1 MTMSEPPR
9 PETPPGWTRA
19 APPPGSPP
27 GLEAGPAPAPPPQ
40 ADPAL
45 VRFLGGSPG
54 SVFLRLFFVSLIVG
68 ALFMWLD
75 IRPVDVLRGIT
86 TLIDR
91 ISRLG
96 FDAVREV
103 FSYVL
108 VGAAVV
114 VPIWLVLRLLNMR
127 GER

>member
-1 MTMSEPPR
+1 MTDRMSEPPR
-9 PETPPGWTRA
+9 SEPQTPPGWTTNTPRA
-19 APPPGSPP
+19 Q
-27 GLEAGPAPAPPPQ
+27 AGPPSPQ
-40 ADPAL
+40 AESTL
-45 VRFLGGSPG
+45 IRFLGGSPG

-75 IRPVDVLRGIT
+75 IRPADILRGIT
-86 TLIDR
+86 DLIDR

-96 FDAVREV
+96 FDAIREIID
-103 FSYVL
+103 YVL

-127 GER
+127 GDR

>member
-1 MTMSEPPR
+1 MTDRMSEPPGSQ
-9 PETPPGWTRA
+9 TPPGWTTGAPRA
-19 APPPGSPP
+19 PAGPPPRES
-27 GLEAGPAPAPPPQ
+27 
-40 ADPAL
+40 AL

-75 IRPVDVLRGIT
+75 IRPEDILRGISD
-86 TLIDR
+86 LINR
-91 ISRLG
+91 ISRMG
-96 FDAVREV
+96 FDAVREIV
-103 FSYVL
+103 NYVL

-127 GER
+127 DR

>member
-1 MTMSEPPR
+1 MSEPPR
-9 PETPPGWTRA
+9 TAPDTPPGWTTNPPRAAA
-19 APPPGSPP
+19 APPQPDS
-27 GLEAGPAPAPPPQ
+27 
-40 ADPAL
+40 AL

-75 IRPVDVLRGIT
+75 IRPADVLRAIT
-86 TLIDR
+86 DLIDR

-96 FDAVREV
+96 FDAFREIID
-103 FSYVL
+103 YVL

>member
-1 MTMSEPPR
+1 MTDRMSEPPR
-9 PETPPGWTRA
+9 SEPKTPPGWTTNAPRA
-19 APPPGSPP
+19 P
-27 GLEAGPAPAPPPQ
+27 AGPPTPRAES
-40 ADPAL
+40 AL

-75 IRPVDVLRGIT
+75 IRPADILYGIRD
-86 TLIDR
+86 LIDR

-96 FDAVREV
+96 FDAFREIID
-103 FSYVL
+103 YVL

-127 GER
+127 GDR

>member
-1 MTMSEPPR
+1 MSMSEPPR
-9 PETPPGWTRA
+9 STPETPPGWAAHAQRAPA
-19 APPPGSPP
+19 APSSPRA
-27 GLEAGPAPAPPPQ
+27 ES
-40 ADPAL
+40 AL

-54 SVFLRLFFVSLIVG
+54 AVFLRLFFVSLIVG

-75 IRPVDVLRGIT
+75 IRPADVLRAIT
-86 TLIDR
+86 DLIDR

-103 FSYVL
+103 INYVL

>member
-1 MTMSEPPR
+1 MSEPPR
-9 PETPPGWTRA
+9 TAPDTPPGWTTS
-19 APPPGSPP
+19 SPR
-27 GLEAGPAPAPPPQ
+27 APAPPPQ
-40 ADPAL
+40 PDSAL
-45 VRFLGGSPG
+45 IRFLGGSPG

-75 IRPVDVLRGIT
+75 IRPADVLRAIT
-86 TLIDR
+86 DLIDR

-96 FDAVREV
+96 FDAFREIID
-103 FSYVL
+103 YVL

-127 GER
+127 GDR

>member
-1 MTMSEPPR
+1 MDDQPAA
-9 PETPPGWTRA
+9 RA
-19 APPPGSPP
+19 ARPSPQP
-27 GLEAGPAPAPPPQ
+27 
-40 ADPAL
+40 DSAL

-75 IRPVDVLRGIT
+75 IRPADVLRAIT
-86 TLIDR
+86 DLIDR

-96 FDAVREV
+96 FDAFREIID
-103 FSYVL
+103 YVL

-127 GER
+127 GDR

>member
-1 MTMSEPPR
+1 MTDRMSEPPR
-9 PETPPGWTRA
+9 SEPQTPASWTTNAPRA
-19 APPPGSPP
+19 P
-27 GLEAGPAPAPPPQ
+27 AGPPSPQ
-40 ADPAL
+40 TESAL
-45 VRFLGGSPG
+45 IRFLGGSPG

-75 IRPVDVLRGIT
+75 IRPADILRGIT
-86 TLIDR
+86 DLIDR

-96 FDAVREV
+96 FDAIREIID
-103 FSYVL
+103 YVL

-127 GER
+127 GDR

>member
-1 MTMSEPPR
+1 MTDRMSEPSGSA
-9 PETPPGWTRA
+9 PETPPGWA
-19 APPPGSPP
+19 ANAPRPP
-27 GLEAGPAPAPPPQ
+27 AGPPLPHP
-40 ADPAL
+40 DSAL

-54 SVFLRLFFVSLIVG
+54 GVFLRLFFVSLIVG

-75 IRPVDVLRGIT
+75 IRPIDIWRGLT
-86 TLIDR
+86 DLIDR

-103 FSYVL
+103 FNYVL
-108 VGAAVV
+108 VGAAIV
-114 VPIWLVLRLLNMR
+114 VPVWLVLRLMNMR

>member
-1 MTMSEPPR
+1 MSEPPR
-9 PETPPGWTRA
+9 TAPDTPPGWTTS
-19 APPPGSPP
+19 SPR
-27 GLEAGPAPAPPPQ
+27 APAPPP
-40 ADPAL
+40 DSAL
-45 VRFLGGSPG
+45 IRFLGGSPG

-75 IRPVDVLRGIT
+75 IRPADVLRAIT
-86 TLIDR
+86 DLIDR

-96 FDAVREV
+96 FDAFREIID
-103 FSYVL
+103 YVL

-127 GER
+127 GDR

>member
-1 MTMSEPPR
+1 MTMTEPSPSEPP
-9 PETPPGWTRA
+9 PGWAANAPRA
-19 APPPGSPP
+19 PAGPPP
-27 GLEAGPAPAPPPQ
+27 PPP
-40 ADPAL
+40 DSAL
-45 VRFLGGSPG
+45 VGFLGGSPG

-75 IRPVDVLRGIT
+75 IRPVDILRGLKS
-86 TLIDR
+86 LIDR

-103 FSYVL
+103 FNYVL

-114 VPIWLVLRLLNMR
+114 VPIWLILRLMNMR
-127 GER
+127 SER

>member
-1 MTMSEPPR
+1 MTDRMSEPPR
-9 PETPPGWTRA
+9 SAPETPPGWTT
-19 APPPGSPP
+19 SPP
-27 GLEAGPAPAPPPQ
+27 RAPTPPAPQ
-40 ADPAL
+40 QDSAL
-45 VRFLGGSPG
+45 IRFLGGSPG

-75 IRPVDVLRGIT
+75 IRPADILRGIT
-86 TLIDR
+86 DLIDR

-96 FDAVREV
+96 FNAFREIID
-103 FSYVL
+103 YVL

-127 GER
+127 DR

>member
-1 MTMSEPPR
+1 MTERRSEPPGSA
-9 PETPPGWTRA
+9 PQTPPGWTTSSPRPPA
-19 APPPGSPP
+19 GPPP
-27 GLEAGPAPAPPPQ
+27 
-40 ADPAL
+40 ADNAL

-54 SVFLRLFFVSLIVG
+54 SVILRLFFVSLIVG

-75 IRPVDVLRGIT
+75 IRPEDILRGIT
-86 TLIDR
+86 DLINR

-96 FDAVREV
+96 FDAFREIIN
-103 FSYVL
+103 YVL

-127 GER
+127 GDR